1 MTTAT
6 CTLPARCDRAAAAT
20 MLPAIRSGIDGG
32 AIAIDGDDV
41 AQLGQAMLQLLLSAR
56 RTATARGAAV
66 FADRVGRAA
75 HGAGAGRCRGVA
87 RSGGRAM
94 TKDEIQAIFFVECD
108 EALAAAETALDH
120 CRDGT
125 ADDETINAIFRA
137 VHSIKGGAGAFGFV
151 ALQAYTHGFETLL
164 SDVRDG
170 TVPVTDPLVALM
182 LRALDLLSDHV
193 GAARDGG
200 AAPDDATLLAQLA
213 AAQTGAVA
221 AAEDA
226 PAVPAAPA
234 AGADAGDDFAFDL
247 DAMFGDIVA
256 DIAANADWTVTVH
269 PHADAMANGSEPL
282 LLLRELAALG
292 EGQAKVALDAGS
304 LPELD
309 TFDPDEGY
317 LRWTVTLPGS
327 VERAAIEEI
336 FDFIGDGCTVSI
348 EREGD
353 EEPVPVAVAPPAAD
367 LPPAVSVA
375 QAGPK
380 PVAEAVEAPVAPTTA
395 PAAAAPSQSIRI
407 DLAKLDRL
415 IDAVG
420 ELVIAQ
426 AMMTQRLSS
435 HNLGGIEELA
445 MLDGLTRDIQESAMS
460 IRAQPIGSVFSRVPR
475 ILRELEASTGK
486 KVRLELSGEAT
497 ELDKTV
503 IERLS
508 EPLTHLIRNAVDH
521 GIEPVEDR
529 IAAGKPPEGVLRLS
543 AEHRSGRI
551 VIRIADDGKGI
562 DRPRV
567 HAKAVERGL
576 IAADAVLSDEEI
588 DNLIFAPGFSTAQT
602 LSNISGRGVGMDVV
616 RQNVKELGGRI
627 AIESHPGKGS
637 VFSLA
642 LPLTLAIS
650 DGMIV
655 TVGDQT
661 LVVPL
666 AHVVESLRPDARDVE
681 HLGVGR
687 SMLNV
692 RGRFIPILPLEGPVG
707 ARGAIA
713 DPTQAVLIV
722 VDTEAAGQAA
732 LLVDTICDQRQFVIK
747 SLDTHYRPVAGVA
760 GATILGNGRVALI
773 LDVDGLVASA
783 VSAAPPLKD
792 AA

>member
-1 MTTAT
+1 MTNE
-6 CTLPARCDRAAAAT
+6 
-20 MLPAIRSGIDGG
+20 
-32 AIAIDGDDV
+32 
-41 AQLGQAMLQLLLSAR
+41 
-56 RTATARGAAV
+56 
-66 FADRVGRAA
+66 
-75 HGAGAGRCRGVA
+75 
-87 RSGGRAM
+87 
-94 TKDEIQAIFFVECD
+94 EIQAIFFIECD
-108 EALAAAETALDH
+108 EALAAAEVALDR
-120 CRDGT
+120 CRAGG
-125 ADDETINAIFRA
+125 ADHETVNAIFRA
-137 VHSIKGGAGAFGFV
+137 VHSIKGGAGAFGFE

-170 TVPVTDPLVALM
+170 SVAVTEPLVALL
-182 LRALDLLSDHV
+182 LRALDLLGDHV
-193 GAARDGG
+193 AAVRHGSATPND
-200 AAPDDATLLAQLA
+200 AALLAQLA
-213 AAQTGAVA
+213 AAQAGTLADEA
-221 AAEDA
+221 SA
-226 PAVPAAPA
+226 PT
-234 AGADAGDDFAFDL
+234 DDFAFDL
-247 DAMFGDIVA
+247 DAMLGEITA
-256 DIAANADWTVTVH
+256 DIAASADWSVTVR
-269 PHADAMANGSEPL
+269 PHAGALANGGEPL
-282 LLLRELAALG
+282 LLLRELVALG
-292 EGQAKVALDAGS
+292 GDKSAITIDEAAV
-304 LPELD
+304 PELGS
-309 TFDPDEGY
+309 FDPAEGY
-317 LRWTVTLPGS
+317 LCWTVTLPGS

-336 FDFIGDGCTVSI
+336 FDFVGDGCTVAI
-348 EREGD
+348 ARAG
-353 EEPVPVAVAPPAAD
+353 EEAPPSVAPVSVNPAPPVRPVAIAAEPA
-367 LPPAVSVA
+367 
-375 QAGPK
+375 
-380 PVAEAVEAPVAPTTA
+380 A
-395 PAAAAPSQSIRI
+395 PAAPVSEAAAPATGHSIRI

-426 AMMTQRLSS
+426 AMMTQRLSN
-435 HNLGGIEELA
+435 HGLGGIEELA
-445 MLDGLTRDIQESAMS
+445 MLDGLTRDIQESAMA

-486 KVRLELSGEAT
+486 KVRLELAGEAT

-521 GIEPVEDR
+521 GIEPVADR
-529 IAAGKPPEGVLRLS
+529 VAAGKPPEGLLSLS

-551 VIRIADDGKGI
+551 VIRIADDGRGI
-562 DRPRV
+562 NRPRV
-567 HAKAVERGL
+567 QAKAVERGL

-588 DNLIFAPGFSTAQT
+588 DNLIFAPGFSTAET

-627 AIESHPGKGS
+627 SIESHPGRGS
-637 VFSLA
+637 VFTLA

-666 AHVVESLRPDARDVE
+666 AHVVESLRPEPRDVQ
-681 HLGVGR
+681 HLGAGR
-687 SMLNV
+687 AMLNV
-692 RGRFIPILPLEGPVG
+692 RGQFIPILPLEGPVG

-747 SLDTHYRPVAGVA
+747 SLDTHYRPVDGVA

-773 LDVDGLVASA
+773 IDVDGLVAGA
-783 VSAAPPLKD
+783 VGEAAPLRK

>member
-1 MTTAT
+1 MTNE
-6 CTLPARCDRAAAAT
+6 
-20 MLPAIRSGIDGG
+20 
-32 AIAIDGDDV
+32 
-41 AQLGQAMLQLLLSAR
+41 
-56 RTATARGAAV
+56 
-66 FADRVGRAA
+66 
-75 HGAGAGRCRGVA
+75 
-87 RSGGRAM
+87 
-94 TKDEIQAIFFVECD
+94 EIQAIFFIECD
-108 EALAAAETALDH
+108 EALAAAEAALDR
-120 CRDGT
+120 CRLGH

-137 VHSIKGGAGAFGFV
+137 VHSIKGGAGAFGFG

-170 TVPVTDPLVALM
+170 TVQVSQPLVGLM
-182 LRALDLLSDHV
+182 LRALDMLGDHV
-193 GAARDGG
+193 SAIRDGK
-200 AAPDDATLLAQLA
+200 ATPDDATLLAQLV
-213 AAQTGAVA
+213 AAQQGIVA
-221 AAEDA
+221 EGPPATETVAPVQDA
-226 PAVPAAPA
+226 
-234 AGADAGDDFAFDL
+234 DDFAFDL
-247 DAMFGDIVA
+247 DAMLG
-256 DIAANADWTVTVH
+256 DIAADITAHAEWIVTLH
-269 PHADAMANGSEPL
+269 PRAGALANGGEPL
-282 LLLRELAALG
+282 LLLRELCALG
-292 EGQAKVALDAGS
+292 DARVTIDDRGVPDLDS
-304 LPELD
+304 L
-309 TFDPDEGY
+309 DPGEGY
-317 LRWTVTLPGS
+317 LCWTVTLPGT
-327 VERAAIEEI
+327 VDRAAIEEI
-336 FDFIGDGCTVSI
+336 FDFVGDGCSLTIARV
-348 EREGD
+348 GD
-353 EEPVPVAVAPPAAD
+353 EDVAPSLPEVPVTAIAALNAAPVSAVVAPT
-367 LPPAVSVA
+367 
-375 QAGPK
+375 Q
-380 PVAEAVEAPVAPTTA
+380 PVAETAANA
-395 PAAAAPSQSIRI
+395 PAAGQSIRI

-426 AMMTQRLSS
+426 AMMTQRLTS

-445 MLDGLTRDIQESAMS
+445 MLDGLTRDIQENAMA

-475 ILRELEASTGK
+475 ILRELEATTGK
-486 KVRLELSGEAT
+486 KVRLELAGEAT

-521 GIEPVEDR
+521 GIEPAADR
-529 IAAGKPPEGVLRLS
+529 LAAGKPPEGVLQLS

-551 VIRIADDGKGI
+551 VIRIADDGRGI

-567 HAKAVERGL
+567 HAKAVENGL

-627 AIESHPGKGS
+627 SIESHPGKGS
-637 VFSLA
+637 VFTLA

-666 AHVVESLRPDARDVE
+666 AHVVESLRPEARDVQ

-687 SMLNV
+687 AMLNV

-713 DPTQAVLIV
+713 DPTQAVLII

-747 SLDTHYRPVAGVA
+747 SLDTHYRPVEGVA

-773 LDVDGLVASA
+773 VDVDGLVAGA
-783 VSAAPPLKD
+783 VSDAPSLKEAA
-792 AA
+792 